1 MKKLH
6 LLKTALLLCALIV
19 GSGNLWADTA
29 TITFASQT
37 SGSGDSSTALTTSN
51 FVSAGISSSSVA
63 FGTITCSATEKCY
76 KGKIG
81 YGLKVGGSTA
91 GGSLTIAFSTP
102 IVNVSKITLNRASY
116 SDSKTANITVKN
128 GSTTLASAVSTP
140 SGSADFADMD
150 IDGLS
155 IASLGGLT
163 IETSKYCYIKSITVT
178 YSSGGKSPAGLAYA
192 TGKYATTFG
201 APFATPT
208 LTNPNDLAV
217 TYATSDATIA
227 DVNTS
232 TGAVTIKNK
241 AGNATITAF
250 TTGDATHDEGSASY
264 KIYVYQHE
272 GTSSS
277 AFTVAE
283 AKDFITNT
291 LYDGGKHYY
300 VSGIVSQTNTTIS
313 SGKNTYY
320 ISDDGTK
327 TDQLQVYQGKNLSNY
342 DFTSSTVVKLGEEV
356 VVCGPLLYYNSS
368 NPEINTGNYLYS
380 IKTKTDANLVVHS
393 DINDLEVTQ
402 QIADLYTTDSDGDVT
417 ITSNNDEVASIVA
430 GKLVGNKP
438 GNAKITVSVAFNAT
452 YAGAEKSF
460 NVTVIVKDPVAPQGL
475 SDVGFAKV
483 TAAGAVPSGE
493 YLLVYEDLSVA
504 FNGGLADMDVAA
516 NSIDVDITD
525 HKIPALENLKAATFT
540 YDASAKTLVNKAGK
554 YIGRSAYANALD
566 VSDTPT
572 LTNSLSI
579 DASGNVIITAL
590 ESEGTE
596 TNAGKFATLQYMLS
610 GASSRF
616 RYYTTEQK
624 AIQLYK
630 LSTTTTYDINIGSAG
645 WRTIVPAA
653 SATLPSGVKA
663 YYVASN
669 VTEGVATL
677 TEVNSIK
684 AGEAY
689 LLSGTAGDHTLTVTA
704 SPIEPTGNKLRV
716 STELDGN
723 GAFVLANKTQG
734 VGFYLWN
741 GGSLGAG
748 RVILPAS
755 AIDSFSSA
763 HEFIGFDGGTTGIA
777 DVRGKMSDVRGDFYN
792 LAGQRVAQPT
802 KGLYIVN
809 GKKIIMK

>member
-1 MKKLH
+1 MKKLQ
-6 LLKTALLLCALIV
+6 LLKTVLLLCALIV
-19 GSGNLWADTA
+19 GSGNLWADN
-29 TITFASQT
+29 ITYTF
-37 SGSGDSSTALTTSN
+37 TSN
-51 FVSAGISSSSVA
+51 AWA
-63 FGTITCSATEKCY
+63 A
-76 KGKIG
+76 
-81 YGLKVGGSTA
+81 TA
-91 GGSLTIAFSTP
+91 GGNAANWTSGKDGYQMQSGRGVQVTTGASGANATSPTSLSNISQIVVTYSTNPSAGVGSIAFQVGTGTP
-102 IVNVSKITLNRASY
+102 KSQDVTKTGGTTDRTLTYNFSPAETGNVK
-116 SDSKTANITVKN
+116 
-128 GSTTLASAVSTP
+128 
-140 SGSADFADMD
+140 
-150 IDGLS
+150 
-155 IASLGGLT
+155 
-163 IETSKYCYIKSITVT
+163 ITVT
-178 YSSGGKSPAGLAYA
+178 CTTNSIYVKSVSITYSASGKSPAGLAYA

-201 APFATPT
+201 ASFATPT
-208 LTNPNDLAV
+208 LTNPNGLAV

-241 AGNATITAF
+241 AGNATITAS

-291 LYDGGKHYY
+291 LYDGETHYY
-300 VSGIVSQTNTTIS
+300 VSGIVSQTNATIS

-327 TDQLQVYQGKNLSNY
+327 TDQLQVYQGKYL
-342 DFTSSTVVKLGEEV
+342 DDAVFTSSTLVKLGEEV
-356 VVCGPLLYYNSS
+356 VVRGPLLYYSS
-368 NPEINTGNYLYS
+368 KPEINTGNYLHS
-380 IKTKTDANLVVHS
+380 ITTKTDANLVVHS
-393 DINDLEVTQ
+393 DINNLEVTQ
-402 QIADLYTTDSDGDVT
+402 QIADLYTTVSDGDVT
-417 ITSNNDEVASIVA
+417 ITSDNDEVASIVA

-460 NVTVIVKDPVAPQGL
+460 DVKVIVKDPVAPQGL

-483 TAAGAVPSGE
+483 TAPGDVPSGE
-493 YLLVYEDLSVA
+493 YLLVYEDGSVA

-516 NSIDVDITD
+516 NIIDVDITD

-540 YDASAKTLVNKAGK
+540 YDATANTLVNKAGK
-554 YIGRSAYANALD
+554 YIGRSEYSNALD

-579 DASGNVIITAL
+579 DASENVIITAL
-590 ESEGTE
+590 ESEGTG
-596 TNAGKFATLQYMLS
+596 TNADKFATLQYFLS
-610 GASSRF
+610 GAGSRF
-616 RYYTTEQK
+616 RYYTSEQK

-669 VTEGVATL
+669 VTAGVATL

-704 SPIEPTGNKLRV
+704 SPTEPTGNKLRV

-777 DVRGKMSDVRGDFYN
+777 DVRGKTEAAKGDFYN